1 MAANGVFR
9 DESWA
14 GLAARLLGAAA
25 GPARVGV
32 LVVDDDESFTELL
45 ELTLELSD
53 RFAVVGHARNGRQ
66 AIEQAAWLRPELVLM
81 DVQMP
86 VLDGI
91 AATPRVLAAAPKTK
105 VVVVSSSESADD
117 RRRAREAGAI
127 AFFGKQAPLDEL
139 VRDLSRL
146 VFRVVPLTR
155 RPVGADSADRSPIP

>member
-9 DESWA
+9 DELWA
-14 GLAARLLGAAA
+14 GLAARLLGAVA

-32 LVVDDDESFTELL
+32 LVVDDDVAYADLL

-53 RFAVVGHARNGRQ
+53 RFAVVGHARNGHQ
-66 AIEQAAWLRPELVLM
+66 AIEQAAWLQPEVVLM

-91 AATPRVLAAAPKTK
+91 EATPRVLAAAPKTK
-105 VVVVSSSESADD
+105 VVIVSSSESADD
-117 RRRAREAGAI
+117 RRRAREAGAV
-127 AFFGKQAPLDEL
+127 ACFGKHAPPQEL
-139 VRDLSRL
+139 VGDLERL

-155 RPVGADSADRSPIP
+155 RPTRPGTAERPSIR